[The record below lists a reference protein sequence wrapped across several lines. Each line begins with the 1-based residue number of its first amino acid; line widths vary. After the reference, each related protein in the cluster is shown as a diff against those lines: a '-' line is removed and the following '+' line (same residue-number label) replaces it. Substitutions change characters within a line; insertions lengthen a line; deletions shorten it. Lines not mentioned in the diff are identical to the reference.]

1 MPRARRIWEDERL
14 PALPPK
20 RPWYGYPLGPW
31 PAEWEEE
38 TEVKGQYDETGETGR
53 RARHGELTTPTA
65 PLSLSASQL
74 VGLAFERGPFR
85 WFTGWR
91 LDQSLW
97 RRRPARKD
105 ELVDA

>member
-1 MPRARRIWEDERL
+1 MERA
-14 PALPPK
+14 PG
-20 RPWYGYPLGPW
+20 RPSFPDWASRAVL
-31 PAEWEEE
+31 E
-38 TEVKGQYDETGETGR
+38 TLDDSHSGQ

-65 PLSLSASQL
+65 PSSMSASQL

-97 RRRPARKD
+97 RRWPARKD